1 MKCAQWPK
9 ELRLSSWSLPRV
21 TNGRRRHAAITME
34 TNPTK
39 QVMERNRTP
48 GIELWNRVTQ
58 NQEPLDGYGGGLVLK
73 KGGRERG
80 IMGFVG

>member
-1 MKCAQWPK
+1 
-9 ELRLSSWSLPRV
+9 
-21 TNGRRRHAAITME
+21 ME

-58 NQEPLDGYGGGLVLK
+58 NQEPLDGYGGGFVLKK

-80 IMGFVG
+80 IMGFVGKRVGSATAINGTCAQNS

>member
-1 MKCAQWPK
+1 
-9 ELRLSSWSLPRV
+9 
-21 TNGRRRHAAITME
+21 ME

-80 IMGFVG
+80 IMGFVGKRVGSATAINGTQNSL